1 MAKKNKI
8 AHQAV
13 PKNKTLSINSADAQN
28 PRLLGCRQTGP
39 EDTVSAEGALYILK
53 HAAPVKGLRVH
64 AAPLQTP
71 RIKLNDDYG
80 RPHLGVVLHYFG
92 AQIASNIAACNERN
106 AIQLGG

>member
-13 PKNKTLSINSADAQN
+13 PKNKTLSLNSADAQN

-39 EDTVSAEGALYILK
+39 EDTVSAEGALHILK
-53 HAAPVKGLRVH
+53 H